1 MHLEL
6 KKRQEEDDVEG
17 GEKQGGD
24 WRTRGCVLSRLI
36 TLDKEGSE
44 KRRVKG
50 TVTYRCTETGQGR

>member
-1 MHLEL
+1 M
-6 KKRQEEDDVEG
+6 EG
-17 GEKQGGD
+17 GEKRGGD

-44 KRRVKG
+44 KRHFKG